1 MTTRFPGQISTLNP
15 MTTQGGGKVLRPAG
29 KHTECI
35 DRSNE
40 DVKH

>member
-1 MTTRFPGQISTLNP
+1 MKN
-15 MTTQGGGKVLRPAG
+15 QGVGKVLRRTG

-40 DVKH
+40 DAKH